1 MENNL
6 AVLVLATLLAAGCG
20 PSVPANGGDP
30 PIPEC
35 AAELDGALTVAEL
48 PLAPGLEVRYTRNA
62 PDDTLAFDV
71 DGSPATGDRRAWDF
85 SEGPTDVGATFGIL
99 DPADTPCADLFDDV
113 SYAAPILVET
123 PELLGCFR
131 RTVADDGSGELSVL
145 GMVTS
150 DGVAPA
156 AATRLVYDEPL
167 VLHRFPMRVGDS
179 WEQTVHYRS
188 AVAYGVPNQGL
199 ETYRFEVDALG
210 TAAIP
215 GGIQIDDVLRL
226 RVDIEQT
233 LALAVGDPT
242 RSIHQLLWVR
252 PCFGEIARV
261 VSTDPDLAEIDE
273 LRRYYP

>member
-1 MENNL
+1 MGKRFAAL
-6 AVLVLATLLAAGCG
+6 ASVALTWAGCG
-20 PSVPANGGDP
+20 PSVPADGGDP

-35 AAELDGALTVAEL
+35 AAELDGILEAGEL
-48 PLAPGLEVRYTRNA
+48 PLAPGLEVRYTRNTTDA
-62 PDDTLAFDV
+62 PVTFDV
-71 DGSPATGDRRAWDF
+71 DGEGGAADGRSWDF
-85 SEGPTDVGATFGIL
+85 AEGPTDVGATFQIL
-99 DPADTPCADLFDDV
+99 DPDDTPCADLFDDV

-145 GMVTS
+145 GMVTA

-156 AATRLVYDEPL
+156 AATRLAYDEPL
-167 VLHRFPMRVGDS
+167 VLHRFPMRIGDS

-210 TAAIP
+210 SAAIP

-233 LALAVGDPT
+233 LALAVGNPT
-242 RSIHQLLWVR
+242 RSIRQLLWVR
-252 PCFGEIARV
+252 PCFGEIARA
-261 VSTDPDLAEIDE
+261 VSTDPGSESIDE

>member
-1 MENNL
+1 MGKRIAAL
-6 AVLVLATLLAAGCG
+6 AFAALTGMGCG
-20 PSVPANGGDP
+20 PSVPADGGDP

-35 AAELDGALTVAEL
+35 AAEFDGVLEAGEL
-48 PLAPGLEVRYTRNA
+48 PLAAGLEVRYTRNA
-62 PDDTLAFDV
+62 TDAPLTFEVEGLDAAADER
-71 DGSPATGDRRAWDF
+71 SWDF
-85 SEGPTDVGATFGIL
+85 ADGPTEVGATFGIL
-99 DPADTPCADLFDDV
+99 DPAGTPCADLFEDV

-145 GMVTS
+145 GMVTA
-150 DGVAPA
+150 DDVAPA
-156 AATRLVYDEPL
+156 AATRLAYDEPL

-199 ETYRFEVDALG
+199 ETYRFQVDALG
-210 TAAIP
+210 SAAIP

-252 PCFGEIARV
+252 PCFGEIARA
-261 VSTDPDLAEIDE
+261 VSTDPDFESIDE